1 MINIFLKVNEGD
13 RIAQIIFER
22 ITRPTFNEFNRLD
35 ETERGAACFGSTG
48 GIIEQK
54 SKILKQVIPL
64 NTTKDNMCSRCK
76 VEKKLENCP
85 DNLCHLCTS
94 VKTWFTNHG
103 LIYNIHKEYMYAG
116 EEIWEQEDGKKT
128 FKQIWPPQ
136 KEEKPLNKE
145 EMEENDVNLKKILN
159 LFCMNTN

>member
-1 MINIFLKVNEGD
+1 LPYFAKK
-13 RIAQIIFER
+13 
-22 ITRPTFNEFNRLD
+22 TFNEFNRLD
-35 ETERGAACFGSTG
+35 ETERGRACFGSTG
-48 GIIEQK
+48 ASIEQK
-54 SKILKQVIPL
+54 FKILKQVIPL
-64 NTTKDNMCSRCK
+64 DTTQDNMCSRCK

-85 DNLCHLCTS
+85 DNLCSLCTS

-136 KEEKPLNKE
+136 KEEKSLKNGE
-145 EMEENDVNLKKILN
+145 IEENDVKVRTNTKENIKFILYEY
-159 LFCMNTN
+159 